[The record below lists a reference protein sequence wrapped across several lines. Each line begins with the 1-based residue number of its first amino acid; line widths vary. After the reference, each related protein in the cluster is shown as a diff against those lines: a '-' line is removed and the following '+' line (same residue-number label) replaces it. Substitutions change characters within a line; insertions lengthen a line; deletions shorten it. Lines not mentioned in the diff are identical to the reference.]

1 MKYSELTKEQ
11 KAQIRK
17 DIKKANQRLRTIE
30 KSGLEIFSYAYRWVQ
45 ENKQSKIFKRTRN
58 KEIKFNTSI
67 ATLNEE
73 ELSALVSRVDQFLS
87 FETSTK
93 IGINKY
99 IKKRYE
105 KFKERERGSKYAKM
119 KEDEFANLLVTKIK
133 ELVNKY
139 GSDQVYAVMES
150 VPEANQDDILEWAEE
165 CLKGEYDYFEI
176 LDKLRQK
183 VVFEEKNSDF
193 DEDEF
198 EAIFKRWEAE
208 DKLK

>member
-1 MKYSELTKEQ
+1 MKYNELTKEQ

-17 DIKKANQRLRTIE
+17 DIKKANQRIRNIE
-30 KSGLEIFSYAYRWVQ
+30 KSGLEIFSYAYRWIQ
-45 ENKQSKIFKRTRN
+45 ENKQSKVFKRTRN
-58 KEIKFNTSI
+58 NEIKFNTSI
-67 ATLNEE
+67 ASLNEE
-73 ELSALVSRVDQFLS
+73 ELSALVSRVEQFLN

-105 KFKERERGSKYAKM
+105 KFKEREKGSKYGKM
-119 KEDEFANLLVTKIK
+119 KEEEFENLLVTKIK

-139 GSDQVYAVMES
+139 GSDQVYAVLES
-150 VPEANQDDILEWAEE
+150 VPEATQSDILEWAEE
-165 CLKGEYDYFEI
+165 MIKGDYDYFEM

-183 VVFEEKNSDF
+183 VIFEEKNEDF

-208 DKLK
+208 DRLK